1 MLVVFWF
8 AGPAVV
14 AALFALVAWIRWRN
28 AYVPFALGIAL
39 ALAYVA
45 AAYVTAPPDYL
56 HSHGQSDGE
65 LFLGRWWEPGFTVFV
80 AVVGY
85 ASWAVGAVAGLA
97 AGAMLRTSRP
107 GSKQARQR
115 AS

>member
-1 MLVVFWF
+1 MFVVVWF

-14 AALFALVAWIRWRN
+14 AALFTLAARIRWRN
-28 AYVPFALGIAL
+28 AYVPFAFGIAL
-39 ALAYVA
+39 ALAYVV
-45 AAYVTAPPDYL
+45 AAYLTAPPDYL
-56 HSHGQSDGE
+56 HSHGESDGE
-65 LFLGRWWEPGFTVFV
+65 LFLGRWWEPGWAVFV

-85 ASWAVGAVAGLA
+85 ASWAVGTVVGLA
-97 AGAMLRTSRP
+97 AGAMLPTSRP